1 MTTLAQRIAYK
12 PVGVLLGV
20 AASAVAGRMFRGV
33 WTRVAGE
40 DVAPNVTDEDR
51 GWSEILAAA
60 ALQGLIFGLVKAA
73 VDRAGATS
81 VRKITGHWPV

>member
-1 MTTLAQRIAYK
+1 MAYK
-12 PVGVLLGV
+12 PVGVVTGC
-20 AASAVAGRMFRGV
+20 AASSLAGRMFRGV
-33 WTRVAGE
+33 WKRVAGE
-40 DVAPNVTDEDR
+40 DEVPNVTDEDR

-73 VDRAGATS
+73 FDRAGATS